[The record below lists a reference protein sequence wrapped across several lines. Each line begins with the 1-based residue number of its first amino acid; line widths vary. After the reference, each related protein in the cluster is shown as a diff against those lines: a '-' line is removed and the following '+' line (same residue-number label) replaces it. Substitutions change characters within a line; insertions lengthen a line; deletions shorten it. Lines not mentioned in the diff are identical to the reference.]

1 MEETWEVAS
10 AVVGREGKVDLL
22 ARMVVVVA
30 GKKRTKVE
38 GKMRTRGTG
47 GAGEMS
53 FLVGQWLGQTACYW
67 LAFIIALSTLVINL
81 LTCSQMLWKPE

>member
-22 ARMVVVVA
+22 ARMVVVEA
-30 GKKRTKVE
+30 GKMRTKVE
-38 GKMRTRGTG
+38 GKMRTTGTG
-47 GAGEMS
+47 GAGGRS

-67 LAFIIALSTLVINL
+67 LAFIIVYP
-81 LTCSQMLWKPE
+81 CH

>member
-1 MEETWEVAS
+1 MEETWEVVS
-10 AVVGREGKVDLL
+10 AVVGRQGNALWKVDLL

-53 FLVGQWLGQTACYW
+53 FLVGQWLDQTACYL
-67 LAFIIALSTLVINL
+67 LALIIV
-81 LTCSQMLWKPE
+81 

>member
-1 MEETWEVAS
+1 MAS

-30 GKKRTKVE
+30 GKMRTKMG
-38 GKMRTRGTG
+38 GKMRTGTG
-47 GAGEMS
+47 GVGGRS

-67 LAFIIALSTLVINL
+67 LAFIIVYP
-81 LTCSQMLWKPE
+81 CH

>member
-1 MEETWEVAS
+1 MEETWEVVS

-30 GKKRTKVE
+30 GKMRTKVA

-53 FLVGQWLGQTACYW
+53 FLVGQWLDQTACYL
-67 LAFIIALSTLVINL
+67 LAFIIV
-81 LTCSQMLWKPE
+81 

>member
-1 MEETWEVAS
+1 MEETWEVVS
-10 AVVGREGKVDLL
+10 AVVGREGNALWKVDLL

-38 GKMRTRGTG
+38 GKMRTGTG

-53 FLVGQWLGQTACYW
+53 FLVGQWLDQTACYL
-67 LAFIIALSTLVINL
+67 LAFIIV
-81 LTCSQMLWKPE
+81 

>member
-1 MEETWEVAS
+1 MAS

-30 GKKRTKVE
+30 GK
-38 GKMRTRGTG
+38 MRTRGTG

-53 FLVGQWLGQTACYW
+53 FLVGQWLDQTACYW
-67 LAFIIALSTLVINL
+67 LAFIIALSTLVIN
-81 LTCSQMLWKPE
+81 

>member
-1 MEETWEVAS
+1 MVS

-53 FLVGQWLGQTACYW
+53 FLVGQWLGQTACYG
-67 LAFIIALSTLVINL
+67 LAFIIALS
-81 LTCSQMLWKPE
+81 LTY

>member
-1 MEETWEVAS
+1 MVS

-30 GKKRTKVE
+30 GKMRTKGA
-38 GKMRTRGTG
+38 GKMRTGMG
-47 GAGEMS
+47 GAGAMS
-53 FLVGQWLGQTACYW
+53 LLVGQWLGQTACYW

>member
-1 MEETWEVAS
+1 MEETWDVVS

-30 GKKRTKVE
+30 GKKRTKVA

-53 FLVGQWLGQTACYW
+53 FLVGQWLDQTACYM
-67 LAFIIALSTLVINL
+67 LAFIIV
-81 LTCSQMLWKPE
+81 

>member
-30 GKKRTKVE
+30 GKKRTKE
-38 GKMRTRGTG
+38 AGKMRTRGTG
-47 GAGEMS
+47 GAGAMS

-67 LAFIIALSTLVINL
+67 LAFIIALSTLVIN
-81 LTCSQMLWKPE
+81 

>member
-38 GKMRTRGTG
+38 GKIRTRGTG

-53 FLVGQWLGQTACYW
+53 FLVGQWLGQTACYM
-67 LAFIIALSTLVINL
+67 LAFIIV
-81 LTCSQMLWKPE
+81 

>member
-22 ARMVVVVA
+22 ARMVLVVA
-30 GKKRTKVE
+30 GKMRTKMV
-38 GKMRTRGTG
+38 GKMRTGTG
-47 GAGEMS
+47 GVGGRS

-67 LAFIIALSTLVINL
+67 LAFIVVYP
-81 LTCSQMLWKPE
+81 CH